1 MKAIKEQNLY
11 RLFSILS
18 KKRKNQIYFLFF
30 LLIINGITESIA
42 IISIVPFLSLII
54 SGKDTNYKIINNFIP
69 FDISNYSI
77 YLVF

>member
-11 RLFSILS
+11 RLFSLLS
-18 KKRKNQIYFLFF
+18 KRKKSNLFFIF

-54 SGKDTNYKIINNFIP
+54 SGNNNVNYKIINNFIP
-69 FDISNYSI
+69 FNLTIIPI